1 MKTRFL
7 LAATLALAPLT
18 TAAHAQSTFPD
29 VPDDH
34 WAAKAV
40 GKLAEA
46 GIIEGLPA
54 PRERVAAPRPV
65 ASAPAVAPKVA
76 AKTAVKV
83 APKVKVAA
91 KRAPKTASA
100 RAKVPAKAPAKRT
113 AARATARASR

>member
-7 LAATLALAPLT
+7 LAATLALAPLAS
-18 TAAHAQSTFPD
+18 TARAQSTFPD

-54 PRERVAAPRPV
+54 SRERVATPRPV
-65 ASAPAVAPKVA
+65 AEAPQAAPKAKIA
-76 AKTAVKV
+76 ARSA
-83 APKVKVAA
+83 
-91 KRAPKTASA
+91 RKTASA
-100 RAKVPAKAPAKRT
+100 RAKVPSKRT
-113 AARATARASR
+113 ASRATTRTAR